1 MQQALWR
8 HTCPTKFKNRHV
20 EGTCCESRDLCEL
33 GGGRPPSL
41 PGHPQ
46 RWDGG
51 GHWVIRV
58 LCSFLIES
66 KPPVFQ
72 LSLPPKQTFSGWL
85 IPMTEWMS
93 AGSAILYQLA
103 RHFHLVRRSSC
114 SSTSKRQ
121 SQEVW
126 RESFR
131 VFTDALSPPRK
142 VGGPWAKEH
151 ISPKQFRTGLIC

>member
-1 MQQALWR
+1 M
-8 HTCPTKFKNRHV
+8 
-20 EGTCCESRDLCEL
+20 
-33 GGGRPPSL
+33 
-41 PGHPQ
+41 
-46 RWDGG
+46 
-51 GHWVIRV
+51 IRV

-85 IPMTEWMS
+85 IPMTEWIS

-103 RHFHLVRRSSC
+103 RHFHLIQRSSC
-114 SSTSKRQ
+114 SSTSKWQ

-131 VFTDALSPPRK
+131 VFTDALSPPGK
-142 VGGPWAKEH
+142 VGGALGKGTHLSKAVQNWPNLLKQSNGGLKDLSHKE
-151 ISPKQFRTGLIC
+151 GN